1 MSTDEKTP
9 APRDA
14 SLWRYRDFRLLWAG
28 HTVSMLGSQIT
39 LVALPLLA
47 ALTLH
52 ATPAQMAT
60 LQALQYAPPT
70 LVSLFAG
77 VLVDRVR
84 RRPLM
89 IVTDLISALLLLM
102 LPVSLAA
109 GWLQLEL
116 LYAVALLL
124 GIVGVFYG
132 LADAAFLPTLVPRA
146 QLPAANGALATS
158 SSTTRVVGPG
168 LAGVLI
174 QWLGAPLAV
183 LLDAASFLIS
193 AMSALLIR
201 TPEPAPAAPAQRS
214 NVWAEIAEGLAT
226 VVRNPY
232 LRAFALAAGAFD
244 LFWNALYAVY
254 ILYVTRT
261 LGLPPAAVG
270 LILSVGSVVALIC
283 APGAA
288 GVARRFGLG
297 RTLVASQALLGAGS
311 VLIALALAAPPFAL
325 VLLLTAEAIQ
335 AGANTVSWVT
345 RDSVRQAVTP
355 DHLRG
360 RAGAATMC
368 LGFGAALLG
377 TILGGVLGERAG
389 VAATVAIGALG
400 GLTSFVWL
408 LRSPVAALQTIDD
421 VASEPFAPSGKP

>member
-1 MSTDEKTP
+1 MSIDQKTR
-9 APRDA
+9 APQTA
-14 SLWRYRDFRLLWAG
+14 ALWQRRDFRLLWAG
-28 HTVSMLGSQIT
+28 HTISMLGSQIT

-47 ALTLH
+47 ALTLQ
-52 ATPAQMAT
+52 ATPAHMAT

-89 IVTDLISALLLLM
+89 IVTDLISALLLLV

-109 GWLQLEL
+109 GWLGLEL

-132 LADAAFLPTLVPRA
+132 LADAAFLPTLVPRT

-158 SSTTRVVGPG
+158 SSTARVVGPG

-174 QWLGAPLAV
+174 QWLSAPLAV

-193 AMSALLIR
+193 ALSALLIR
-201 TPEPAPAAPAQRS
+201 APETPPTSPVRQS
-214 NVWAEIAEGLAT
+214 NVWAEIVEGLAT

-232 LRAFALAAGAFD
+232 LRAFALAAAAFD

-270 LILSVGSVVALIC
+270 LILSVGSVVALGA
-283 APGAA
+283 APAAA

-297 RTLVASQALLGAGS
+297 RTLVASQVLLGSGS
-311 VLIALALAAPPFAL
+311 VLIAMALAAPPLAL
-325 VLLLTAEAIQ
+325 VLLVLAEAVQ
-335 AGANTVSWVT
+335 AAANTVSWVT

-355 DHLRG
+355 DRLRG
-360 RAGAATMC
+360 RVGAATMC

-377 TILGGVLGERAG
+377 TVLGGVLGERAG
-389 VAATVAIGALG
+389 VPATVAIGALG
-400 GLTSFVWL
+400 GLMSFVWL
-408 LRSPVAALQTIDD
+408 LRSPVAALRTIDD
-421 VASEPFAPSGKP
+421 VAVELSAPLGEP